1 MRVSVFA
8 ALQRQLFYQS
18 AKKVGVW
25 SVPENWC
32 LCRVSSHCVSASIT
46 FIDRKLKT
54 LFLSILS
61 SASSSLP
68 FASYLASEYWHWCVC
83 LAQTPLLHL
92 WTKRGSSGETGA
104 RCIQPKIQTQ
114 SLLMFAG
121 MWQFLHA
128 WRELAGSWEGFWAFS
143 WWRKMKS
150 PEGSCQFTKW
160 ASLSSLPHS
169 HSSAGMDTAPS
180 RFHLLL
186 WLSASNLPSIC
197 MYARAC
203 VCVRVRQSERE
214 NGSERAKKARDGH
227 TNGETDRQ
235 WNSAWLCES
244 VRNKAP
250 VALKGFLGVE
260 ISRCITYC
268 DLCYFWWGW

>member
-8 ALQRQLFYQS
+8 ALQRQLFY

-121 MWQFLHA
+121 M
-128 WRELAGSWEGFWAFS
+128 
-143 WWRKMKS
+143 
-150 PEGSCQFTKW
+150 
-160 ASLSSLPHS
+160 
-169 HSSAGMDTAPS
+169 
-180 RFHLLL
+180 
-186 WLSASNLPSIC
+186 
-197 MYARAC
+197 
-203 VCVRVRQSERE
+203 
-214 NGSERAKKARDGH
+214 
-227 TNGETDRQ
+227 
-235 WNSAWLCES
+235 
-244 VRNKAP
+244 
-250 VALKGFLGVE
+250 
-260 ISRCITYC
+260 
-268 DLCYFWWGW
+268 